1 MLRPIIQ
8 RLTLTAVL
16 LTAVL
21 GTGALIDAGSRARL
35 DVAALAAP
43 ASASH
48 DVVAPVESVPVQ
60 AERRGPNRRWPFF
73 SFGSTTGKRSW

>member
-35 DVAALAAP
+35 DVATLASP

-60 AERRGPNRRWPFF
+60 ERRGPNRRWPFF
-73 SFGSTTGKRSW
+73 SFGNTTGKRSW